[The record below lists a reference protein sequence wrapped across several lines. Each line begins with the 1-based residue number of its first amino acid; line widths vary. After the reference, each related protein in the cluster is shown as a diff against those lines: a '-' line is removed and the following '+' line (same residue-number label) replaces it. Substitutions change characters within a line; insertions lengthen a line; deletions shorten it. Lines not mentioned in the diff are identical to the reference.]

1 MRFIGFVALV
11 SLGLVAC
18 GGKLDSD
25 ADASVDSGVP
35 PKGDASVVV
44 DTGIDVSFPPPGPD
58 SGPKPPPPKPVC
70 SSKQGTGFQSSD
82 GSCGSEQKWTCSDK
96 SAYSV
101 ICACPGDG
109 TCSCFKDTVLAKKVP
124 AGAMCPGCNNPV
136 GLAAACG
143 FPE

>member
-1 MRFIGFVALV
+1 MRFLGFAVFGSLLV
-11 SLGLVAC
+11 VAC

-35 PKGDASVVV
+35 PKGDGSVVV

-58 SGPKPPPPKPVC
+58 SGPKPPPPPPTC
-70 SSKQGTGFQSSD
+70 SGKQGSGFQSSD
-82 GSCGSEQKWTCSDK
+82 GSCGSEEKWTCSNG

-101 ICACPGDG
+101 ICACPADG

-124 AGAMCPGCNNPV
+124 SGSVCPGCGNV
-136 GLAAACG
+136 GSLAGLCG